1 MTASAECWKRLSD
14 GIIRRH
20 HKKDAEQFDD
30 MTMMCLSCHGPE
42 KTEKKGK
49 KQGRK
54 KPARESH
61 ADAPVPGEGI
71 PSGEKE

>member
-1 MTASAECWKRLSD
+1 
-14 GIIRRH
+14 
-20 HKKDAEQFDD
+20 
-30 MTMMCLSCHGPE
+30 MTMMYLSYHGPE

-71 PSGEKE
+71 PSSEEKSRDRKGKQKD

>member
-1 MTASAECWKRLSD
+1 
-14 GIIRRH
+14 
-20 HKKDAEQFDD
+20 
-30 MTMMCLSCHGPE
+30 MTMMCLSYHGPE

-61 ADAPVPGEGI
+61 ADAPAPGEGI
-71 PSGEKE
+71 PSREKRVRTGRVKKD